1 MKKVGFMTE
10 YPAILRY
17 YVFQIINYSDMGQSL
32 NSLVKAEHN
41 GFEEEWEA
49 ENWIQN
55 NGERHDYY
63 TIIKVFK
70 KE

>member
-1 MKKVGFMTE
+1 MTE
-10 YPAILRY
+10 YPAIPRY
-17 YVFQIINYSDMGQSL
+17 YVFQIIHNSDMGQSF
-32 NSLVKAEHN
+32 NSLLKAEHK

-55 NGERHDYY
+55 NGERQTSY

-70 KE
+70 KQ